1 MSIIPIIIA
10 VILTLSVSL
19 LIYHAWGQIVI
30 LILIIAVLVFI
41 QWALD
46 NIFKDKKDNYKD
58 LNKK

>member
-46 NIFKDKKDNYKD
+46 NIFKDKNDNYKD